1 MKGPEK
7 LRFIGKISSAIW
19 NQSFKS
25 TFDPRNTL
33 TTKEFHKLKRSENG
47 KTATINMVRSMLI
60 SAFKDNTNTNAYD
73 AVVNFNISKINT
85 VVGGSRVVGAHPG
98 EYVMS
103 PSKFNTSATT
113 PPAPFSDSDIDA
125 RSAAV
130 PDEDT
135 SIDPDYPMPG
145 ITYPEE

>member
-19 NQSFKS
+19 NQSLKS
-25 TFDPRNTL
+25 ALDPRNTHNK
-33 TTKEFHKLKRSENG
+33 KEYHKLKRSENG
-47 KTATINMVRSMLI
+47 KTTTMNMECSRQI
-60 SAFKDNTNTNAYD
+60 SAFKDNTNTNG
-73 AVVNFNISKINT
+73 VINFNFSEINT
-85 VVGGSRVVGAHPG
+85 AVGGSRIVGAHPG
-98 EYVMS
+98 EYVMG
-103 PSKFNTSATT
+103 PSEFNTSATT
-113 PPAPFSDSDIDA
+113 PPAPFLDSDIDA